1 MVALGNI
8 FERLPEALEREVI
21 EELAGFGAVRVERI
35 VSRGQASPEGF
46 WYDQDGHEWVMLLQ
60 GRAGLRLDGVEG
72 VVVLGP
78 GDWLEI
84 PPHRR
89 HRVEWTDEE
98 EKTIWLAV
106 HYR

>member
-1 MVALGNI
+1 MELRNI
-8 FERLPEALEREVI
+8 FERIPEALGEEAI
-21 EELAGFGAVRVERI
+21 EELAGSGPVRIERI

-46 WYDQDGHEWVMLLQ
+46 WYDQDGHEWVLLLR
-60 GRAGLRLDGVEG
+60 GRAGLRLEGVEEI
-72 VVVLGP
+72 VVLGP

-84 PPHRR
+84 PAHLR